1 MKSAIAPAAIALGL
15 LLLIASLLWNFM
27 FPATKSWTEEK
38 SVRLT
43 ELGNQATQTNL
54 KLLKAKERPSMH
66 SGESA
71 AELQDQFDKI
81 SAEYKAL
88 YDEFHNASESPKT
101 ISTAL
106 KWTGIGLTLLGG
118 IAVLATRDA

>member
-1 MKSAIAPAAIALGL
+1 MKAAIAPATIALGL
-15 LLLIASLLWNFM
+15 LLLVASLLWSTL
-27 FPATKSWTEEK
+27 FPATNSWTEEK

-43 ELGNQATQTNL
+43 ELGNHATEIRLQL
-54 KLLKAKERPSMH
+54 IKAQQRPSMH
-66 SGESA
+66 SGQSA
-71 AELQDQFDKI
+71 AELQDQFNKI
-81 SAEYKAL
+81 DAEYKTL